1 MIDAGQTAPDFT
13 LPRDGGGEV
22 ALSDMRGSTV
32 VLYFYPKDDTS
43 GCIKEAQAFSEH
55 RSQFEAA
62 GATVLGVSRDSV
74 TDHDRFRDKHGL
86 SVILLSDEDGK
97 VCESYGVWGEKSM
110 YGKSYMGIDRAT
122 FLIDGDGQVRRVW
135 RNVKVPG
142 HVDEVLQAVR
152 DL

>member
-13 LPRDGGGEV
+13 LPRDGSEEV
-22 ALSDMRGSTV
+22 TLSGLRGSTV

-43 GCIKEAQAFSEH
+43 GCTKEALAFSEH
-55 RSQFEAA
+55 RSQFETA

-74 TDHDRFRDKHGL
+74 VDHNRFRDKHGL
-86 SVILLSDEDGK
+86 SVILLADEDGR

-110 YGKSYMGIDRAT
+110 YGKTYMGIDRST